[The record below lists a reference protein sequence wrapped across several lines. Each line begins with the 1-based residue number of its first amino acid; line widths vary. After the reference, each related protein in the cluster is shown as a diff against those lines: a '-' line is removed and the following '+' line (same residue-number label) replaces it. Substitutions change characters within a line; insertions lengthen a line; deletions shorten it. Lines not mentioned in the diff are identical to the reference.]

1 MIDRRQLLAAGGAA
15 TAAAAFD
22 IPLAFAADVGTLR
35 VATLKFGS
43 LGWVLEIIKSHDLAT
58 KAGLKLDVIH
68 VANSQAA
75 SVSVL
80 SGDSDMIIS
89 DWLWALR
96 ERAIGIP
103 LRYAPYSSALGAV
116 MVPGSSPIKTLQDFK
131 GRTIGVSGGPIDKSW
146 LLLRAYAR
154 NVLNFDIAKE
164 ARPSFGASPLLTAEV
179 LNGRLDGVLNFWTY
193 AARMEGEG
201 ARPVIGMDAVL
212 EALGIAPI
220 PSLVGFIW
228 REQTEAAKAPAI
240 AAFLSVVRQAQGVL
254 ATSDD
259 AWDSIRHLVR
269 PETDAEFAAI
279 KAYYRAGIPQPWGD
293 AQTKAAQRLV
303 EVLADVD
310 GAELLG
316 PDTPF
321 DPKLFY
327 AT

>member
-1 MIDRRQLLAAGGAA
+1 MIDRRQLLVTGGAA
-15 TAAAAFD
+15 SAASALPFQWA
-22 IPLAFAADVGTLR
+22 LSGNAGTLR

-58 KAGLKLDVIH
+58 RAGLSLDVIH

-80 SGDSDMIIS
+80 SGDADIIIS

-103 LRYAPYSSALGAV
+103 LRFAPYSSALGAV
-116 MVPGSSPIKTLQDFK
+116 MVPGASPIKTLQDFK
-131 GRTIGVSGGPIDKSW
+131 GRKLGVSGGPIDKSW

-201 ARPVIGMDAVL
+201 ARPVIGMETVL
-212 EALGIAPI
+212 EALGITPP

-228 REQTEAAKAPAI
+228 RQQTEAAKAPAI
-240 AAFLSVVRQAQGVL
+240 AAFLAVVRQAQGIL
-254 ATSDD
+254 AASDK
-259 AWDSIRHLVR
+259 AWDSIRRLVR
-269 PETDAEFAAI
+269 PQTDGEFAAI
-279 KAYYRAGIPQPWGD
+279 RAYYRAGIPLPWGE
-293 AQTKAAQRLV
+293 AQTRAAQRLV